1 MPEERFHPSDEPRA
15 DGNGRDAVVT
25 KPAPAHTPPSI
36 QPGPPSIDIPE
47 IEGSDEEVAHRI
59 EEIPADEGA
68 AVLEGLPPEKAAD
81 VAEYLDPDTAGRILT
96 EMTPEA
102 AGAVVS
108 DMEAAEASMVL
119 AAMDPD
125 DAVDVLE
132 HVNEKLHDEIVREMD
147 PEDAED
153 VLALEKFAPDTAGGI
168 MTSEVTAL
176 YEYLPV
182 SDAIETLR
190 KLNEELEQMFYVY
203 VIDRREHL
211 VGVLSMRDLIL
222 AKPATLLRDIM
233 RPNVTSVPVTMDQE
247 HVAREMRRLGYL
259 AMPVVD
265 DKHRLVGLITID
277 DIADVLEEEATED
290 VQRMFGA
297 GAEERLNSPWFFS
310 FRKRVVWLLVNLVT
324 AFMAAMVVGAFED
337 EIARL
342 AVLAFY
348 MPIIAGMGG
357 NASAQA
363 MAVAV
368 RGLALGKVDRRLLW
382 RVMYR
387 QLFVGLCTGIVIGL
401 VTASVA
407 WIFHNDPHG
416 PGAKLGFVV
425 ALALI
430 INHTLA
436 CVTGA
441 GIPFIMK
448 AFGFDPAQSSTIFAT
463 TVTDI
468 VGFFA
473 LLGLAAVMLH

>member
-1 MPEERFHPSDEPRA
+1 MA
-15 DGNGRDAVVT
+15 DDRSNSHSRHRRDDLSAGAAV
-25 KPAPAHTPPSI
+25 AE
-36 QPGPPSIDIPE
+36 E
-47 IEGSDEEVAHRI
+47 IETESVPDIVGSDEDFAHRI
-59 EEIPADEGA
+59 EDIPANEGA
-68 AVLEGLPPEKAAD
+68 AVLENLPPGKAAHI
-81 VAEYLDPDTAGRILT
+81 AEYLDPETAGRIFS
-96 EMTPEA
+96 EMDPTA
-102 AGAVVS
+102 AGLVVS

-153 VLALEKFAPDTAGGI
+153 VLALEQYEPDTAGGI
-168 MTSEVTAL
+168 MTSQVTAL

-182 SDAIETLR
+182 EDAIAQLR
-190 KLNEELEQMFYVY
+190 KLNSELEQMFYVY
-203 VIDRREHL
+203 VIDRRGHL

-222 AKPATLLRDIM
+222 AQPSTLLRDIM
-233 RPNVTSVPVTMDQE
+233 RTNVTSVRVTMDQE
-247 HVAREMRRLGYL
+247 HVAQTMRKLGFL

-265 DKHRLVGLITID
+265 EKNRLVGLITID
-277 DIADVLEEEATED
+277 DVADVLEEEATED

-297 GAEERLNSPWFFS
+297 GAEERLTSPWLFS
-310 FRKRVVWLLVNLVT
+310 FRTRIIWLLVNLGT
-324 AFMAAMVVGAFED
+324 AFMAAAVVGMFED
-337 EIARL
+337 MISKL

-348 MPIIAGMGG
+348 MPVIAGMGG

-368 RGLALGKVDRRLLW
+368 RGLALGKVDRRLLT

-387 QLFVGLCTGIVIGL
+387 QLLVGALTGIIIGL
-401 VTASVA
+401 LTATVA
-407 WIFHNDPHG
+407 WTFHNDPNG
-416 PGAKLGFVV
+416 PGMKLGVVV

-430 INHTLA
+430 INHSLA

-441 GIPFIMK
+441 GIPFVMRSL
-448 AFGFDPAQSSTIFAT
+448 GFDPAQSSTIFAT
-463 TVTDI
+463 TITDV

-473 LLGLAAVMLH
+473 LLGLAALMLSH